1 VSFAAW
7 QITDAR
13 RTPLVLPS
21 KEKNKLQIKPN
32 ALWYL
37 FFLFLK
43 KKKRICI
50 ETMVVCPQ
58 RPFNFYLLLLRS
70 TRLDAVTLI
79 QDLDSRRL
87 AVITSFCLASVVE

>member
-37 FFLFLK
+37 FFLSFKEKEK
-43 KKKRICI
+43 KL
-50 ETMVVCPQ
+50 
-58 RPFNFYLLLLRS
+58 Y
-70 TRLDAVTLI
+70 
-79 QDLDSRRL
+79 
-87 AVITSFCLASVVE
+87 